1 MATPA
6 GHALSAEE
14 GQRLGSATGPIAPA
28 WASRDELNGAV
39 LIALA
44 HSDKGNTPLVIRGI
58 DPVSGTPQ
66 NLDIVLPATVGGS
79 GTLAVRWDLAHGRLL
94 VLARTTTPVRV
105 FSISGWS
112 SYRLKQEGIDGNIG
126 IPEFPPGGDARSCR
140 SPRRFAPSQ
149 TPPASSLTK
158 PPQFN
163 ALLGLLPRD

>member
-1 MATPA
+1 MSNKLGLPTTSGGEPGLFMATPA

-44 HSDKGNTPLVIRGI
+44 HSDKGSRPLVIRGI

-94 VLARTTTPVRV
+94 VLARHDN
-105 FSISGWS
+105 SSSGLLDFW
-112 SYRLKQEGIDGNIG
+112 LVQLQAQA
-126 IPEFPPGGDARSCR
+126 GGD
-140 SPRRFAPSQ
+140 
-149 TPPASSLTK
+149 
-158 PPQFN
+158 
-163 ALLGLLPRD
+163 